1 MAPALG
7 GDGAAPQDQ
16 VRPQRLLSEA
26 PSGLQEPQPQSGPS
40 VPVPNPSSHLLK
52 SSSPLNTLITT

>member
-26 PSGLQEPQPQSGPS
+26 PSDLQEPQQSGPS